1 MDVLQ
6 WFKHHL
12 ADRQV
17 VALLLLLGFIIVVFL
32 TVGRFL
38 TPVIAS
44 LVLAYLLEGLIQFLE
59 KVKVP
64 RFVAVNV
71 VFSVFMLAFL
81 FLLLGLA
88 PKLYKQIGQLVQSL
102 PKMVA
107 TWQDKLLLLPEKYPD
122 VFTETQVNRI
132 IDSLSTQIGR
142 LSQNVLSV
150 SMASVLGLIE
160 IVVYIVLVPVVV
172 YFFLKDK
179 EKILVYFYRF
189 LPDNIDLASRIWK
202 DVNHKTA
209 RFIQGKIWETLIVWV
224 ASYLAFILLGLQYSI
239 LLSFLVGISVIVPYV
254 GATVSTVIVLL
265 VGFFQWGWGAHFAYL
280 SIVLLFVLVLDA
292 NLLVPLLLS
301 EIVNLHPLA
310 IIIGILVFGGL
321 WGLWGVFFA
330 IPLATLVNAI
340 IRAWPKMEGK
350 KKPA

>member
-6 WFKHHL
+6 WIKYHL

-17 VALLLLLGFIIVVFL
+17 VALLLLLGFIVFVFL

-38 TPVIAS
+38 TPIIVS
-44 LVLAYLLEGLIQFLE
+44 LVLAYLLEGLIQKLE
-59 KVKVP
+59 RLKVP

-71 VFSVFMLAFL
+71 VFIVFMLAFL
-81 FLLLGLA
+81 FLLLGLV
-88 PKLYKQIGQLVQSL
+88 PKLYRQIGQLVQIL
-102 PKMVA
+102 PRMVA
-107 TWQDKLLLLPEKYPD
+107 AWQDKLLLLPEKYPE
-122 VFTETQVNRI
+122 VFTEHQVTMI
-132 IDSLSTQIGR
+132 VDSISTQIGR
-142 LSQNVLSV
+142 LSQNILSV

-160 IVVYIVLVPVVV
+160 AVIYIVLVPVVV

-179 EKILVYFYRF
+179 EKILNYFYRF
-189 LPDNIDLASRIWK
+189 LPENIDLAGRIWK

-209 RFIQGKIWETLIVWV
+209 RFIQGKIWETLIVWGV
-224 ASYLAFILLGLQYSI
+224 SYAAFFLLGLQYSI

-265 VGFFQWGWGAHFAYL
+265 VAFFQWGWGAQFAYI
-280 SIVLLFVLVLDA
+280 SIVLLFILVFDA

-310 IIIGILVFGGL
+310 IIIGILVFGGM

-340 IRAWPKMEGK
+340 IRAWPSAKQHEKSG
-350 KKPA
+350 